1 MRSVVVVHQA
11 PGDEGQ
17 VAPHVDV
24 GARHHEMPVRNVAP
38 KIKLCSVNV
47 YLFSSL
53 KCYMLSHL
61 CCVGYLGMGHLLNRQ
76 ASQFSL

>member
-1 MRSVVVVHQA
+1 MRGVVVVHQA

-38 KIKLCSVNV
+38 KNKLC
-47 YLFSSL
+47 
-53 KCYMLSHL
+53 
-61 CCVGYLGMGHLLNRQ
+61 
-76 ASQFSL
+76 